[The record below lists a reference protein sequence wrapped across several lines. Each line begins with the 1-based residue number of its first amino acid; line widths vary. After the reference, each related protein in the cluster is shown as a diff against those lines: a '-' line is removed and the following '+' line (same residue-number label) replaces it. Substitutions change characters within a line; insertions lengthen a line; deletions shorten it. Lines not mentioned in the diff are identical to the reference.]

1 LDADFKV
8 SMSDM
13 VIALSKAIDLV
24 SPKLTGHHQRVA
36 YIAGRIS
43 ETMKLDI
50 YKRTNIILAGYL
62 HDVGAISLSD
72 KNIIL
77 AFDNEDTTHAEVGY
91 KLLNTLPELSLAANY
106 IREHHTPYQKGQSF
120 IEGSLLLGGQ
130 ILYLA
135 DRVDILLDKSKEPL
149 AQKDNI
155 ISWFKERTGNKFMP
169 EVVEAFIELTHQESF
184 WFDIV
189 SSNLESQLKRLT
201 GYIILE
207 LDLDGLTNVGRI
219 FSQIID
225 FRSRFTA
232 THSSGVASAAV
243 FLADKVGFSRREKGL
258 MRVAGYL
265 HDLGKLAVPSEILEK
280 KGQLSIAEVAL
291 VKTHTYHTY
300 RILEKVSGLEKIPE
314 WAALHHER
322 LDGKGYPFHVNGNN
336 LSLGS
341 RIMAVADVFTA
352 LTENRPYRASMNKS
366 QTTKIL
372 RLMAANKTLDPEI
385 TAIAIF
391 CFDELNR
398 LCRREQLLALDKY
411 KKFWQ
416 LEKK

>member
-24 SPKLTGHHQRVA
+24 NPKLTGHHQRVA

-43 ETMKLDI
+43 ESMKLDI
-50 YKRTNIILAGYL
+50 YKRTNIIFAGYL
-62 HDVGAISLSD
+62 HDVGAISLTD
-72 KNIIL
+72 KDVIL
-77 AFDNEDTTHAEVGY
+77 TFDNEDTIHAEVGY
-91 KLLNTLPELSLAANY
+91 KLLNTLSELQLAANY
-106 IREHHTPYQKGQSF
+106 IREHHTPYQKGKGCL
-120 IEGSLLLGGQ
+120 EDSLLLGGQ

-135 DRVDILLDKSKEPL
+135 DRVDILLDRSKDPL

-155 ISWFKERTGNKFMP
+155 LNWLKERTGNKFMP
-169 EVVEAFIELTHQESF
+169 EVVEAFKELAHQESF

-189 SSNLESQLKRLT
+189 SSNLESQLKRMT
-201 GYIILE
+201 GYIIFE
-207 LDLDGLTNVGRI
+207 LDLDGLTSVGRI

-243 FLADKVGFSRREKGL
+243 FLADKMSFSGREKGL
-258 MRVAGYL
+258 MRIAGYL

-280 KGQLSIAEVAL
+280 RGQLSTTEFAL
-291 VKTHTYHTY
+291 VKTHTYYTY
-300 RILEKVSGLEKIPE
+300 RILEKVSGLEKIPV

-322 LDGKGYPFHVNGNN
+322 LDGKGYPFRVNGKD

-352 LTENRPYRASMNKS
+352 LTENRPYREGMNKS
-366 QTTKIL
+366 KTTKIL
-372 RLMAANKTLDPEI
+372 RLMAENGAIDPEI
-385 TAIAIF
+385 TAIAIC

-398 LCRREQLLALDKY
+398 LCRSEQLIALDEY
-411 KKFWQ
+411 EKFWQ
-416 LEKK
+416 PEMK